1 MRRSDAPVR
10 LTESEWWIMNA
21 LWRGHP
27 ATAREIGERLP
38 REVGWAYTTLKTLLS
53 RLAAKSVV
61 SEEKRGNTS
70 LYSPLVSRSQARRA
84 ALGSLL
90 DQAFDGAVAPLLR
103 FVVHDRTLS
112 DRQRRDLIRILE
124 RDDDAPGETK

>member
-1 MRRSDAPVR
+1 
-10 LTESEWWIMNA
+10 MNA